1 MGQGIIFL
9 PKAPS
14 ASPKRSTRGPPAAPF
29 GKGVRLTPATPFGK
43 GGASYTSCALR

>member
-29 GKGVRLTPATPFGK
+29 GKG
-43 GGASYTSCALR
+43 GASYTSCALR